1 MTVKELD
8 MASPGQQRENKS
20 KKKSL
25 TNAELTIEVGWITI
39 DRYSIFY
46 FHRCVFLVFTQ
57 VYKKHFNSL
66 ILH

>member
-25 TNAELTIEVGWITI
+25 TNAELTIEVCWITI
-39 DRYSIFY
+39 DTQSST
-46 FHRCVFLVFTQ
+46 FTD
-57 VYKKHFNSL
+57 VSF
-66 ILH
+66 

>member
-39 DRYSIFY
+39 DTQSST
-46 FHRCVFLVFTQ
+46 FTD
-57 VYKKHFNSL
+57 VSF
-66 ILH
+66 